1 MRVATELPHFPQAE
15 QTIEQVAAPQ
25 QLAPKE
31 RSCGYIVS
39 LSHFVDVSWGG
50 DDGGGRVLCLGLEPP
65 SAGGRGGRPSRRLS
79 IAPQATPGGL
89 IQRVK
94 YYVVRCDRYRAQK
107 DIGVRW
113 VYRRGLLTVARR

>member
-39 LSHFVDVSWGG
+39 LSHFVDVSL
-50 DDGGGRVLCLGLEPP
+50 GGGGGSRTVPRLGTAISGRERRAPIAVVEYSPSGHTRRVDSKGEIF
-65 SAGGRGGRPSRRLS
+65 RG
-79 IAPQATPGGL
+79 
-89 IQRVK
+89 
-94 YYVVRCDRYRAQK
+94 
-107 DIGVRW
+107 
-113 VYRRGLLTVARR
+113 